1 MKEVGSYDDYLIGIE
16 LTKDL
21 SRFRNETYEI
31 GSENAELAAKLAYTA
46 VNMLDREY
54 ILKIIN
60 EGLFNNNGEPI
71 PNWVRWKLEEAI
83 KSYRDKKELILAPSD
98 GVDFGFFEQENT

>member
-1 MKEVGSYDDYLIGIE
+1 MKEVGSYDDYYMGIE
-16 LTKDL
+16 IPNDL
-21 SRFRNETYEI
+21 SWHRNETYEI

-60 EGLFNNNGEPI
+60 EGLFNNNGKPI
-71 PNWVRWKLEEAI
+71 PNWVRWKLEKAI
-83 KSYRDKKELILAPSD
+83 ESYRDKKELILAPSD
-98 GVDFGFFEQENT
+98 GLDFGFFEQENT